1 MIEEIRIQN
10 YKSIADVTVKLSP
23 TTVLVGRSG
32 TGKSNFVQA
41 VRFFRDTL
49 KDQNSGVQEW
59 ETSRPVPKSEKDTR
73 FDIRFSIDGVDGAY
87 RYTLA
92 FNASGPQSDLQPAQQ
107 AGLEEESLYLGDAC
121 LFHQKR
127 KKVQPGFGSPAQWT
141 QEPPLVD
148 VPNSGTVALGRLPS
162 LSEAV
167 VAFTAL
173 TDGIGCYTFP
183 NSVTTGN
190 QQSPN
195 AQAGFNDIGGNFL
208 STMKKIVSDIQDL
221 SARKKIV
228 AALKRVNDGVV
239 SVELDS
245 LQKPANAIVGHQF
258 ESKRLGLNLSQESE
272 GFRRVFAHLL
282 ALYQRP
288 PKLLLLFEHPEDGI
302 HPGALSLLADEFKAA
317 PAEGRGQIL
326 MTTHSPGLLDN
337 FSAEEIRVVERQG
350 FYTKIGPL
358 SDEQRESLH
367 DDLLEPGELLTV
379 DPARLNDESPEVD
392 DE

>member
-10 YKSIADVTVKLSP
+10 YKSIADVTVKLSA

-41 VRFFRDTL
+41 VRFFRDAL
-49 KDQNSGVQEW
+49 KAQNSGMEDW
-59 ETSRPVPKSEKDTR
+59 ATSRPVPKSEKDTC
-73 FDIRFSIDGVDGAY
+73 FDIRFSIDGVEGAY
-87 RYTLA
+87 CYTLA
-92 FNASGPQSDLQPAQQ
+92 FNASGPL
-107 AGLEEESLYLGDAC
+107 AGPEEESLYLGDTC

-127 KKVQPGFGSPAQWT
+127 KEAQSGFGGTVAEWIQK
-141 QEPPLVD
+141 PPLVD
-148 VPNSGTVALGRLPS
+148 VPNSGAIALGRLPS

-183 NSVTTGN
+183 NSVMTGN
-190 QQSPN
+190 QQSAN
-195 AQAGFNDIGGNFL
+195 AQAGFSDRGGDFL

-245 LQKPANAIVGHQF
+245 LQNPANAIVGHRF
-258 ESKRLGLNLSQESE
+258 ESKTLGLNLSQESE
-272 GFRRVFAHLL
+272 GFRRFFAHLL

-302 HPGALSLLADEFKAA
+302 HPGALSLLADEFNAA
-317 PAEGRGQIL
+317 PVEGRGQIL

-350 FYTKIGPL
+350 FSTKIGPL
-358 SDEQRESLH
+358 SDGQIESLH

-379 DPARLNDESPEVD
+379 DPARINDETPEVNA
-392 DE
+392 E

>member
-1 MIEEIRIQN
+1 MIEKIRVQN
-10 YKSIADVTVKLSP
+10 YKSIADVTVNLSP

-41 VRFFRDTL
+41 VRFLRDVL
-49 KDQNSGVQEW
+49 KGTGSATQEW
-59 ETSRPVPKSEKDTR
+59 VATRPVPKIESDTR
-73 FDIRFSIDGVDGAY
+73 FDVQFSVDGVDGTY
-87 RYTLA
+87 CYKLA
-92 FNASGPQSDLQPAQQ
+92 FNSSGPKVGP
-107 AGLEEESLYLGDAC
+107 EEESLHLGDAC

-127 KKVQPGFGSPAQWT
+127 KKGQPGFGGSNAGWI
-141 QEPPLVD
+141 QEPALVD
-148 VPNSGTVALGRLPS
+148 VPKSGEIALGRLPS

-183 NSVTTGN
+183 NSVMLSGKQASN
-190 QQSPN
+190 G
-195 AQAGFNDIGGNFL
+195 QAGFNDFGGNFL

-245 LQKPANAIVGHQF
+245 LQNPANAIVGHQF
-258 ESKRLGLNLSQESE
+258 EDKTLGLNLSQESE
-272 GFRRVFAHLL
+272 GFRRFFAHLL

-288 PKLLLLFEHPEDGI
+288 PKLLMLFEHPEDGI
-302 HPGALSLLADEFKAA
+302 HPGALSLLADEFNSA
-317 PAEGRGQIL
+317 PCEGRGQIL

-337 FSAEEIRVVERQG
+337 FSAEEIRVVERRG
-350 FYTKIGPL
+350 FFTKIGPL
-358 SDEQRESLH
+358 SDGQLESLH

-379 DPARLNDESPEVD
+379 DPARLNEEKLEADAE
-392 DE
+392 